1 MPPFVG
7 FCGCIVQA
15 EQYTGDKCARKT
27 IPHRRPPSPETRR
40 ACSQIDCRAGY
51 AQFAG
56 DDNSIFERTV

>member
-1 MPPFVG
+1 
-7 FCGCIVQA
+7 VQA